1 MAYSGPA
8 QIYSRGHRPVETAN
22 YNAWLALLF
31 APCKVGGRIAVR
43 RCGVRDPKT
52 GPLINR
58 MFREDYLM
66 LTPNPARRFRAL
78 CALSAGLAMV
88 ALSGGLA
95 AAQTFGFAT
104 MQPGTLNHTSGT
116 AVAKV
121 LKEKA
126 GLNVVI
132 QPTAGESV
140 LIPLVGRGE
149 AEFGIANIFE
159 VEAAKASNPNLRLIG
174 SLHALRG
181 AFWVRKDTNMKTMAD
196 LKGKK
201 VGMGYSAMRTIDPMI
216 RAILATGGL
225 TEKDVTP
232 VLIPNVI
239 RGADDFTSGAAD
251 MFFFAFGA
259 PKVREVD
266 ATVGGIRALEI
277 PESGMTA
284 AKKILPEG
292 YLTPAASNPFFI
304 GVEKP
309 MNVYTWDNMIFTNA
323 KVSDDAVYKFIDT
336 LENNKADLVAIQ
348 PALREFSAAALYKS
362 YNIPYHPGA
371 LKYFK
376 DHNIQAKALQ

>member
-1 MAYSGPA
+1 MTQTWRAVF
-8 QIYSRGHRPVETAN
+8 RP
-22 YNAWLALLF
+22 
-31 APCKVGGRIAVR
+31 IAIA
-43 RCGVRDPKT
+43 T
-52 GPLINR
+52 GIA
-58 MFREDYLM
+58 MIVFG
-66 LTPNPARRFRAL
+66 
-78 CALSAGLAMV
+78 AGAV
-88 ALSGGLA
+88 S
-95 AAQTFGFAT
+95 AQTFGFAT

-140 LIPLVGRGE
+140 LIPLVSRGE

-159 VEAAKASNPNLRLIG
+159 VEAAKATSPNLRLIG
-174 SLHALRG
+174 SLHPLRG

-201 VGMGYSAMRTIDPMI
+201 VGMGYSAMRTVDPMVK
-216 RAILATGGL
+216 AILATGGL

-232 VLIPNVI
+232 ILIPNVI
-239 RGADDFTSGAAD
+239 RGADDFASGAAD

-277 PESGMTA
+277 PERGMA
-284 AKKILPEG
+284 AARKIMPQG
-292 YLTPAASNPFFI
+292 YLSPATPNPFFV

-309 MNVYTWDNMIFTNA
+309 MNVYTWDNLVFTNA
-323 KVSDDAVYKFIDT
+323 KVSDDTVYKFIDT
-336 LENNKADLVAIQ
+336 LENNKAELVAIQ

-376 DHNIQAKALQ
+376 EHNVQAKAIQ

>member
-1 MAYSGPA
+1 MIQTRLAVF
-8 QIYSRGHRPVETAN
+8 RPIT
-22 YNAWLALLF
+22 
-31 APCKVGGRIAVR
+31 
-43 RCGVRDPKT
+43 
-52 GPLINR
+52 
-58 MFREDYLM
+58 
-66 LTPNPARRFRAL
+66 
-78 CALSAGLAMV
+78 V
-88 ALSGGLA
+88 ALGLTVIVLGASVA

-140 LIPLVGRGE
+140 LIPLVSRGE

-159 VEAAKASNPNLRLIG
+159 VEAAKAASPNLRLIG
-174 SLHALRG
+174 SLHPLRG

-201 VGMGYSAMRTIDPMI
+201 VGMGFSAMRTLDPMVK
-216 RAILATGGL
+216 AILATGGL
-225 TEKDVTP
+225 TEKDVTA
-232 VLIPNVI
+232 VLVPNVI

-277 PESGMTA
+277 PDSGMA
-284 AKKILPEG
+284 AARKILPEG
-292 YLTPAASNPFFI
+292 YLTPAVPNPFFV

-309 MNVYTWDNMIFTNA
+309 MNVYTWDNMVFTNA
-323 KVSDDAVYKFIDT
+323 KVSDDTVYKFIDT
-336 LENNKADLVAIQ
+336 LENNKAELVTIQ

-376 DHNIQAKALQ
+376 EHNIQAKAIQ

>member
-1 MAYSGPA
+1 
-8 QIYSRGHRPVETAN
+8 
-22 YNAWLALLF
+22 
-31 APCKVGGRIAVR
+31 
-43 RCGVRDPKT
+43 
-52 GPLINR
+52 

-66 LTPNPARRFRAL
+66 LTPHLARGSRTL
-78 CALSAGLAMV
+78 CALSAGLAIIV
-88 ALSGGLA
+88 LSAGLA
-95 AAQTFGFAT
+95 EAQTFGFAT
-104 MQPGTLNHTSGT
+104 MQPGTLNHTSGS

-121 LKEKA
+121 LKEKV
-126 GLNVVI
+126 GLNVVV

-140 LIPLVGRGE
+140 LIPLVSRGE
-149 AEFGIANIFE
+149 AEFGIANIIE
-159 VEAAKASNPNLRLIG
+159 VEAAKASAPNLRLIG
-174 SLHALRG
+174 SLHPLRG
-181 AFWVRKDTNMKTMAD
+181 AFWVRKDSNMRTMAD
-196 LKGKK
+196 LKGKR
-201 VGMGYSAMRTIDPMI
+201 VGMGYSAMRTIDPMVK
-216 RAILATGGL
+216 AILATGGL

-292 YLTPAASNPFFI
+292 YLTPAAPNPFFV

-309 MNVYTWDNMIFTNA
+309 MGVYSWDNMIFA
-323 KVSDDAVYKFIDT
+323 SSKVSDEVVYKVIEA
-336 LENNKADLVAIQ
+336 LENNKAELVAIQ
-348 PALREFSAAALYKS
+348 PALREFSAEALYKN
-362 YNIPYHPGA
+362 YAIPYHPGA

-376 DHNIQAKALQ
+376 DKNITARSLN

>member
-1 MAYSGPA
+1 LPPGKLNTASTNGARQQPKREQSG
-8 QIYSRGHRPVETAN
+8 RRPMTQTRRAV
-22 YNAWLALLF
+22 F
-31 APCKVGGRIAVR
+31 RPIAIA
-43 RCGVRDPKT
+43 T
-52 GPLINR
+52 GLPTIG
-58 MFREDYLM
+58 FG
-66 LTPNPARRFRAL
+66 
-78 CALSAGLAMV
+78 AGAV
-88 ALSGGLA
+88 SG
-95 AAQTFGFAT
+95 QEVGFAT
-104 MQPGTLNHTSGT
+104 MPPGKVNTTSRN
-116 AVAKV
+116 AVPTG
-121 LKEKA
+121 LKETA

-140 LIPLVGRGE
+140 LIPLVSRGE

-159 VEAAKASNPNLRLIG
+159 VEAAKATSPNLRLIG
-174 SLHALRG
+174 SLHPLRG

-201 VGMGYSAMRTIDPMI
+201 VGMGYSAMRTIDPMVK
-216 RAILATGGL
+216 AILATGRL
-225 TEKDVTP
+225 TEKNVTP
-232 VLIPNVI
+232 ILIPNVI
-239 RGADDFTSGAAD
+239 RGADDFSSGAAD

-284 AKKILPEG
+284 AKKLLPEG
-292 YLTPAASNPFFI
+292 YLTPATPNSFFV

-323 KVSDDAVYKFIDT
+323 KVSDDTVYKLIDT
-336 LENNKADLVAIQ
+336 LENNKTELVAIQ

-362 YNIPYHPGA
+362 YDIPYHPGA

-376 DHNIQAKALQ
+376 DKNITARSLNQ